1 MMNDYPEMSD
11 EARRIIFLVNTE
23 LEKINKRIADLEFT
37 LNSYI
42 NTRNEFN
49 YLNREMGFRL

>member
-1 MMNDYPEMSD
+1 MNDYPEMSD